1 MNKFVLVVEFDVKPE
16 CLDEFN
22 RLIDINAHA
31 SVANEAGCYQFDVVR
46 GMEDPSKI
54 LLYEV
59 YASEEAF
66 KVHMGWAHTQTFL
79 AAAKPLITR
88 QAATRWLRSVLRR
101 AGGSSRHSGGVGTE
115 NHVSRELHMTAHELR
130 HDAPF

>member
-66 KVHMGWAHTQTFL
+66 KVLVGWAHPQPFL
-79 AAAKPLITR
+79 AAAKPLIPR
-88 QAATRWLRSVLRR
+88 QAATRWLRSVAPAVK
-101 AGGSSRHSGGVGTE
+101 AG
-115 NHVSRELHMTAHELR
+115 
-130 HDAPF
+130 

>member
-59 YASEEAF
+59 YASEEALRCT
-66 KVHMGWAHTQTFL
+66 WAGPIPRLF
-79 AAAKPLITR
+79 
-88 QAATRWLRSVLRR
+88 WLRPS
-101 AGGSSRHSGGVGTE
+101 
-115 NHVSRELHMTAHELR
+115 
-130 HDAPF
+130 P

>member
-1 MNKFVLVVEFDVKPE
+1 
-16 CLDEFN
+16 
-22 RLIDINAHA
+22 
-31 SVANEAGCYQFDVVR
+31 VR

-88 QAATRWLRSVLRR
+88 QAATRWLRSVAPAVK
-101 AGGSSRHSGGVGTE
+101 AG
-115 NHVSRELHMTAHELR
+115 
-130 HDAPF
+130 

>member
-46 GMEDPSKI
+46 GLEDPSKI

-88 QAATRWLRSVLRR
+88 QAATRWLRSV
-101 AGGSSRHSGGVGTE
+101 APAVKVG
-115 NHVSRELHMTAHELR
+115 
-130 HDAPF
+130 